1 MNTNTSE
8 FKAGLIGKGIQAS
21 LTPAMHMQEG
31 RVHGLNYHYELI
43 DVSDIGD
50 AFVSL
55 DQLISDAEAR
65 GLRGLNITHPFKQ
78 EVINHLTELS
88 DDARALGAVNTVV
101 LRDGKRIGQNT
112 DWWGFSESM
121 KRGLPNADLSAVVQL
136 GAGGAGAATAYAI
149 LKLGAKQLT
158 VFDPD
163 QKKVTSLFD
172 NLSNA
177 FPDAQLMVGHDIAA
191 SMEKA
196 SGLIHATP
204 TGMAAYPGLPLDEAH
219 LQSHHWVS
227 EVVYFPLETE
237 LLKVAASKGCAV
249 LNGGGM
255 AVFQAVGAFEH
266 FTGLKADRARMIQHF
281 LELTNQT
288 S

>member
-1 MNTNTSE
+1 MNIKTSE

-31 RVHGLNYHYELI
+31 RVHGLNYRYELI
-43 DVSDIGD
+43 DVSVIGE

-55 DQLISDAEAR
+55 ENLISDAEAR
-65 GLRGLNITHPFKQ
+65 GLSGLNITHPFKQ
-78 EVINHLTELS
+78 EVINNLTELS
-88 DDARALGAVNTVV
+88 DDAKALGAVNTVV

-121 KRGLPNADLSAVVQL
+121 KRGLPDADLSNVVQL

-149 LKLGAKQLT
+149 LKLGAKHLT

-163 QKKVTSLFD
+163 QKKVISLFD
-172 NLSNA
+172 SLSKA
-177 FPDAQLMVGHDIAA
+177 FPDAQLIVGDDITA
-191 SMEKA
+191 SMANA

-219 LQSHHWVS
+219 LQPHHWVS

-237 LLKVAASKGCAV
+237 LLKVAAGKGCAV

>member
-1 MNTNTSE
+1 MNIKTSE

-31 RVHGLNYHYELI
+31 RVHGLNYRYELI
-43 DVSDIGD
+43 DVSVIGE

-55 DQLISDAEAR
+55 ENLISDAEAR
-65 GLRGLNITHPFKQ
+65 GLGGLNITHPFKQ
-78 EVINHLTELS
+78 EVINNLTELS
-88 DDARALGAVNTVV
+88 DDAKAMGAVNTVV

-121 KRGLPNADLSAVVQL
+121 KRGLPDADLSNVVQL

-163 QKKVTSLFD
+163 QKKVIALFD
-172 NLSNA
+172 GLSKA
-177 FPDAQLMVGHDIAA
+177 FPGAQLMIGDDIAA
-191 SMEKA
+191 SMSKA

-204 TGMAAYPGLPLDEAH
+204 TGMAAYPGLPLDEAY
-219 LQSHHWVS
+219 LQPHQWVS

-237 LLKVAASKGCAV
+237 LLKVAAAKGCAV

-281 LELTNQT
+281 LELTNQI